1 MLGLYGGATGLVIEL
16 AARKAIEAFSKKSTD
31 SAQTSAQLSDEAQKA
46 ELQSLV
52 FQSQAKVQQELAIA
66 RRILAAEEVEI
77 EEFYDGSASAEL
89 VVKASTEKVSL
100 GLNGE
105 GRKITKRVIKFKGF
119 NNQVEHILQEI
130 DKSTSE
136 IIDTQQQ

>member
-1 MLGLYGGATGLVIEL
+1 MLGLYGGATGFVIEL
-16 AARKAIEAFSKKSTD
+16 AVKKAIEAFSKKSTD
-31 SAQTSAQLSDEAQKA
+31 VAQTTAQLSDEARKA

-89 VVKASTEKVSL
+89 GANASTEKVSF

-105 GRKITKRVIKFKGF
+105 GRKITKRIIKFKGF
-119 NNQVEHILQEI
+119 NNQIEHILQEI
-130 DKSTSE
+130 DNSTVE
-136 IIDTQQQ
+136 ILDPQQQ

>member
-89 VVKASTEKVSL
+89 GAKASTEKVSL
-100 GLNGE
+100 GSMVREEKSLSVSLNSRGS
-105 GRKITKRVIKFKGF
+105 ITRLSIFYK
-119 NNQVEHILQEI
+119 
-130 DKSTSE
+130 KS
-136 IIDTQQQ
+136 IRARLRL

>member
-1 MLGLYGGATGLVIEL
+1 M
-16 AARKAIEAFSKKSTD
+16 KKKYYFHPS
-31 SAQTSAQLSDEAQKA
+31 SYSLS
-46 ELQSLV
+46 
-52 FQSQAKVQQELAIA
+52 
-66 RRILAAEEVEI
+66 EI

-89 VVKASTEKVSL
+89 GAKASTEKVSL

-130 DKSTSE
+130 DITLH
-136 IIDTQQQ
+136 IVYVL